1 MAFQRRNN
9 TAEKKKA
16 QERSKIINASRM
28 KYIVISGILLVI
40 ALILLIFVLWA
51 KGGIGDIVG
60 EENMKN
66 MYNASRYFCR
76 LKYPEGW
83 EVKSGDNGFYLDPE
97 ANLIFQL
104 YPYRTEAAALDLAEG
119 ATPPAVTPEP
129 IRVQIENVTVSV
141 YYKDAGYKEIL
152 PSATP
157 EGVTPAPEDGQAGP
171 TQKPE
176 PYSLDAAGEAA
187 VAFLTEKL
195 LPDRAVVS
203 EGDPEN
209 YGLTEGAPYE
219 GKNATFKTYS
229 YIYKNKDGV
238 SMFGNLY
245 VCTRAMSYYILNYE
259 AAEESY
265 VTYKDAFVS
274 MANNFILS
282 VFDY

>member
-1 MAFQRRNN
+1 MAFERRNSS
-9 TAEKKKA
+9 AEKKKA
-16 QERSKIINASRM
+16 QERNKIINASRM
-28 KYIVISGILLVI
+28 KYIVISAILLAI
-40 ALILLIFVLWA
+40 ALVMLIFILWA
-51 KGGIGDIVG
+51 RGGIGDDAG

-83 EVKSGDNGFYLDPE
+83 DVKAGDNGFYLDKDL
-97 ANLIFQL
+97 NLIFQV
-104 YPYRTEAAALDLAEG
+104 YPYRMEDAAIEIAEG

-129 IRVQIENVTVSV
+129 VKVQIEDAIVSV
-141 YYKDAGYKEIL
+141 YYKDVGYAEVL

-157 EGVTPAPEDGQAGP
+157 EGVTPVPVDGEAEP
-171 TQKPE
+171 TEKPE
-176 PYSLDAAGEAA
+176 AYSLDAAGEAA
-187 VAFLTEKL
+187 LAFLKDQL
-195 LPDRAVVS
+195 LASKAVVS

-209 YGLTEGAPYE
+209 YGLTEPDIFE
-219 GKNATFKTYS
+219 GKNVTFKTYS
-229 YIYKNKDGV
+229 YIYKNQDGATI
-238 SMFGNLY
+238 FGDLY

-259 AAEESY
+259 ATEESY